1 MASDFFGGGGG
12 PWGAI
17 VAAILAAI
25 AGLAW
30 LFRLEGRSTEN
41 SRSLTSEKGEREK
54 SLRELED
61 RLAKQREEDRAQR
74 HQDWAHMEAQ
84 LTQIQADIR
93 ELLQRTAGK

>member
-1 MASDFFGGGGG
+1 MASDFFGGGG
-12 PWGAI
+12 PWGSI

-25 AGLAW
+25 TGLGW
-30 LFRLEGRSTEN
+30 LFRLEGRSTTN
-41 SRSLTSEKGEREK
+41 SQSLADEKREREK
-54 SLRELED
+54 ALYDLEE

-74 HQDWAHMEAQ
+74 HQDWTHMESQ